1 MAGLGYTFVTGYLV
15 HGHRFT
21 HNHLRI
27 TLCRTFPLAGNH
39 TNQNTTTSTSTQNSS
54 SSSSS
59 SNNAELSS
67 LLTLLNSNGDDGFDA
82 LLRELQPLDTS
93 GGYLLQVSARVSDGS
108 KPELMDKAF
117 AELAGFRD
125 LLRGVVA
132 LQPVE
137 RLALDTRVRGG
148 EKGVQTVATPAVAAQ
163 AQVRSAA
170 VVR

>member
-39 TNQNTTTSTSTQNSS
+39 TNQNTTTTTSTQNSN
-54 SSSSS
+54 SS

-82 LLRELQPLDTS
+82 LLRDLQPLDTS

-117 AELAGFRD
+117 AELACFRD

-163 AQVRSAA
+163 AQVRSAT